1 MSRSLYFA
9 DDGAVVLP
17 GVATRARRSRSND
30 DPTRELRLA
39 GTVIAAF
46 LAVGI
51 GWAAFAPLDSAVAA
65 QGTVKVSGE
74 RRKLQTMDEGSI
86 SALHVA
92 EGAHVS
98 AGQLLVEFAATDA
111 RANERALA
119 SRVIGLQAEIAAL
132 QAENAGGA
140 VKRPAAFSA
149 YVGDDK
155 VEGDRALASA
165 ALQLHARRA
174 AGDAQRA
181 VLAQRVVQVGDQL
194 DGYRVRRSSTDMQR
208 QLLRSEL
215 AGIQSLAAKGY
226 ASKNRV
232 LEMQRNVAD
241 LDGSAGAL
249 ESESARLRSAAGETR
264 LQINQTRSDEMQA
277 TTTRLREAFTELQTL
292 LPQWAGAR
300 AQVARTQVRAPVSG
314 TVVGLQVHSTGVVT
328 APGMTLMDIVPDD
341 RSLTI
346 EARVPV
352 TEVNQL
358 HAGQAAR
365 LRMVA
370 LHGRDVPVL
379 DGVVSRVSADSFV
392 DERTGQSFYT
402 MNVGVTAAELARLRR
417 SKGQVGVLRPGNPV
431 QVMVTLRPRSA
442 LSYWYEPLTQT
453 LLSSAQQF

>member
-1 MSRSLYFA
+1 
-9 DDGAVVLP
+9 
-17 GVATRARRSRSND
+17 
-30 DPTRELRLA
+30 
-39 GTVIAAF
+39 
-46 LAVGI
+46 
-51 GWAAFAPLDSAVAA
+51 
-65 QGTVKVSGE
+65 
-74 RRKLQTMDEGSI
+74 
-86 SALHVA
+86 
-92 EGAHVS
+92 
-98 AGQLLVEFAATDA
+98 
-111 RANERALA
+111 
-119 SRVIGLQAEIAAL
+119 
-132 QAENAGGA
+132 
-140 VKRPAAFSA
+140 
-149 YVGDDK
+149 
-155 VEGDRALASA
+155 
-165 ALQLHARRA
+165 
-174 AGDAQRA
+174 
-181 VLAQRVVQVGDQL
+181 
-194 DGYRVRRSSTDMQR
+194 
-208 QLLRSEL
+208 
-215 AGIQSLAAKGY
+215 
-226 ASKNRV
+226 
-232 LEMQRNVAD
+232 
-241 LDGSAGAL
+241 
-249 ESESARLRSAAGETR
+249 
-264 LQINQTRSDEMQA
+264 MQA